1 MNTKIKII
9 FFALA
14 LFSLNACNKDFLEI
28 TDPNNPTEE
37 TFYTSVKNAQL
48 AVNGVYGEFHDEHLY
63 FGEIFYILMYSTG
76 EAEYVHP
83 ESRYTDFN
91 NYNYGPTNSLIAGY
105 YKGWYRIIGRA
116 NNVIGGL
123 NQMIE
128 TGNFNETDL
137 SEIKAMKGQCYFLR
151 GLAYS
156 YLIRSFGQLM
166 PTHPEYN
173 PSLPGVVV
181 ADTIITS
188 REQMYK
194 DRSSCGEVYD
204 LIINDFK
211 MAEKLL
217 PVSWPE
223 TEAGKA
229 TKGSAQAYLG
239 ETYVYLKDWNN
250 AKTYFDKILN
260 NSQYKLMSNF
270 ADNFDYEHI
279 NNSESLFEVGFN
291 NMTISYTG
299 TYSYRL
305 LALQSWG
312 TTQVRNSTIDK
323 FSSSVILND
332 QTLAEGLKAKQTV
345 VGSLY
350 KSYVDTLYNI
360 SVPLNGNSWESKEAY
375 LEYIRPKTNIPY
387 YRTLPDGSLTYER
400 GVAQWLNAV
409 SPKDPRL
416 NATVYIPKNDY
427 LVVFNPTTNTWSKK
441 IFDFNNYGIK
451 KYIPD
456 SIEVEAAK
464 AAGMGNDGHMSMNF
478 RIMRLDDVYLYY
490 AEVMEQLG
498 NSNQAKE
505 YLNKIVRRANEL
517 PINTPSPVDVSPTDI
532 MSEIHNQT
540 FLETC
545 LEGKI
550 WFHYRRWNIAAQ
562 EWTKYGYRENK
573 NECLPI
579 PQGEFDSNPGI
590 KIQNKGYN

>member
-128 TGNFNETDL
+128 TGNFNAADL
-137 SEIKAMKGQCYFLR
+137 SQIQAMKGQCYFLR

-305 LALQSWG
+305 LALQS
-312 TTQVRNSTIDK
+312 
-323 FSSSVILND
+323 
-332 QTLAEGLKAKQTV
+332 
-345 VGSLY
+345 Y
-350 KSYVDTLYNI
+350 
-360 SVPLNGNSWESKEAY
+360 
-375 LEYIRPKTNIPY
+375 
-387 YRTLPDGSLTYER
+387 
-400 GVAQWLNAV
+400 
-409 SPKDPRL
+409 
-416 NATVYIPKNDY
+416 
-427 LVVFNPTTNTWSKK
+427 
-441 IFDFNNYGIK
+441 
-451 KYIPD
+451 
-456 SIEVEAAK
+456 
-464 AAGMGNDGHMSMNF
+464 
-478 RIMRLDDVYLYY
+478 
-490 AEVMEQLG
+490 
-498 NSNQAKE
+498 
-505 YLNKIVRRANEL
+505 
-517 PINTPSPVDVSPTDI
+517 
-532 MSEIHNQT
+532 
-540 FLETC
+540 
-545 LEGKI
+545 
-550 WFHYRRWNIAAQ
+550 
-562 EWTKYGYRENK
+562 
-573 NECLPI
+573 
-579 PQGEFDSNPGI
+579 
-590 KIQNKGYN
+590 

>member
-1 MNTKIKII
+1 MNTSIKII
-9 FFALA
+9 FLALA
-14 LFSLNACNKDFLEI
+14 LFSLNACKDDFLDI
-28 TDPNNPTEE
+28 NDPNNPTEA
-37 TFYTSVKNAQL
+37 TFYTSVNNAQL
-48 AVNGVYGEFHDEHLY
+48 AMNGVYGEFHDEHLY

-91 NYNYGPTNSLIAGY
+91 TYNYGPTKSLIAGY

-123 NQMIE
+123 NQMIAS
-128 TGNFNETDL
+128 GNFKDDDL
-137 SEIKAMKGQCYFLR
+137 KNIQAMKGQCYFLR

-166 PTHPEYN
+166 PSNPAYN
-173 PSLPGVVV
+173 PSLPGVLM

-194 DRSSCGEVYD
+194 DRSTCGEVYD
-204 LIINDFK
+204 AIIKDFK

-239 ETYVYLKDWNN
+239 ETYVYMKDWAN
-250 AKTYFDKILN
+250 AKTSFDKILA
-260 NSQYKLMSNF
+260 NSQYKLMPDF
-270 ADNFDYEHI
+270 AQNFDYEHI

-291 NMTISYTG
+291 NMTISYVG
-299 TYSYRL
+299 TYAYRL
-305 LALQSWG
+305 LALQAWG
-312 TTQVRNSTIDK
+312 TSQVRTATIDK

-332 QTLAEGLKAKQTV
+332 QTLADGLAAKATV

-350 KSYVDTLYNI
+350 KSYVDTLYKI
-360 SVPLNGNSWESKEAY
+360 SVPLKGNSYASKEAY
-375 LEYIRPKTNIPY
+375 LEVIRPLTKIPFY
-387 YRTLPDGSLTYER
+387 KTLPNGTVTYEK
-400 GVAQWLNAV
+400 GVSQWLNAV

-416 NATVYIPKNDY
+416 VATVYTPKKDY
-427 LVVFNPTTNTWSKK
+427 LSVFNPTTNTWSKK
-441 IFDFNNYGIK
+441 LFDFNNYGIK

-490 AEVMEQLG
+490 AEVMAQLG
-498 NSNQAKE
+498 DNTKAKE
-505 YLNKIVRRANEL
+505 YLNKIVRRANKL
-517 PINTPSPVDVSPTDI
+517 PINSPSSVDVSPSDM
-532 MSEIHNQT
+532 MSEIKNQT
-540 FLETC
+540 YLETC

-550 WFHYRRWNIAAQ
+550 YFHYRRWNIAAQ
-562 EWTKYGYRENK
+562 EWAKYGYKENK

-579 PQGEFDSNPGI
+579 PQGEFDSNPGM
-590 KIQNKGYN
+590 KTQNTGYN

>member
-1 MNTKIKII
+1 MNTRFKII
-9 FFALA
+9 FFAIA
-14 LFSLNACNKDFLEI
+14 LVLFGACNKDFLEI

-48 AVNGVYGEFHDEHLY
+48 AVNGVYGEFHDEQLY

-128 TGNFNETDL
+128 TGNLNATDL
-137 SEIKAMKGQCYFLR
+137 SQIQAMKGQCYFLR

-156 YLIRSFGQLM
+156 YLVRSFGQLL

-194 DRSSCGEVYD
+194 DRSTCGEVYD
-204 LIINDFK
+204 LIIKDFK
-211 MAEKLL
+211 MAEQLL

-229 TKGSAQAYLG
+229 TKGSAQAFLG

-250 AKTYFDKILN
+250 AKMNFDKILN
-260 NSQYKLMSNF
+260 NSQYKLMPNF
-270 ADNFDYEHI
+270 AHNFDYEHI

-299 TYSYRL
+299 TYTYRL

-332 QTLAEGLKAKQTV
+332 QTLADGLKAKQTV

-360 SVPLNGNSWESKEAY
+360 SVPLNGNSWASKEAY
-375 LEYIRPKTNIPY
+375 LERIRPLTNIPF
-387 YRTLPDGSLTYER
+387 YRTLTDGTVTYER

-416 NATVYIPKNDY
+416 EATVYTPKNDY
-427 LVVFNPTTNTWSKK
+427 LVVYNPTTNTWSRKL
-441 IFDFNNYGIK
+441 FDFNNYGIK

-490 AEVMEQLG
+490 AEVLAQMG
-498 NSNQAKE
+498 NTTQAKE
-505 YLNKIVRRANEL
+505 YLNKIVRRANGL

-532 MSEIHNQT
+532 MSEIRNQT

-562 EWTKYGYRENK
+562 EWAKYGYKENK

>member
-1 MNTKIKII
+1 
-9 FFALA
+9 
-14 LFSLNACNKDFLEI
+14 
-28 TDPNNPTEE
+28 
-37 TFYTSVKNAQL
+37 
-48 AVNGVYGEFHDEHLY
+48 
-63 FGEIFYILMYSTG
+63 
-76 EAEYVHP
+76 
-83 ESRYTDFN
+83 
-91 NYNYGPTNSLIAGY
+91 
-105 YKGWYRIIGRA
+105 
-116 NNVIGGL
+116 
-123 NQMIE
+123 
-128 TGNFNETDL
+128 
-137 SEIKAMKGQCYFLR
+137 
-151 GLAYS
+151 
-156 YLIRSFGQLM
+156 
-166 PTHPEYN
+166 
-173 PSLPGVVV
+173 
-181 ADTIITS
+181 
-188 REQMYK
+188 
-194 DRSSCGEVYD
+194 
-204 LIINDFK
+204 
-211 MAEKLL
+211 
-217 PVSWPE
+217 
-223 TEAGKA
+223 
-229 TKGSAQAYLG
+229 
-239 ETYVYLKDWNN
+239 
-250 AKTYFDKILN
+250 
-260 NSQYKLMSNF
+260 
-270 ADNFDYEHI
+270 
-279 NNSESLFEVGFN
+279 
-291 NMTISYTG
+291 
-299 TYSYRL
+299 
-305 LALQSWG
+305 
-312 TTQVRNSTIDK
+312 VRNSTIDK

-375 LEYIRPKTNIPY
+375 LEYIRPKTNIPF

-416 NATVYIPKNDY
+416 NPTVYIPKNDY

-562 EWTKYGYRENK
+562 EWTKYGYKENK

>member
-1 MNTKIKII
+1 
-9 FFALA
+9 
-14 LFSLNACNKDFLEI
+14 
-28 TDPNNPTEE
+28 
-37 TFYTSVKNAQL
+37 
-48 AVNGVYGEFHDEHLY
+48 
-63 FGEIFYILMYSTG
+63 MYSTG

-128 TGNFNETDL
+128 TGNFNAADL
-137 SEIKAMKGQCYFLR
+137 SQIQAMKGQCYFLR

-375 LEYIRPKTNIPY
+375 LEYIRPKTNIPF

-562 EWTKYGYRENK
+562 EWTKYGYKENK